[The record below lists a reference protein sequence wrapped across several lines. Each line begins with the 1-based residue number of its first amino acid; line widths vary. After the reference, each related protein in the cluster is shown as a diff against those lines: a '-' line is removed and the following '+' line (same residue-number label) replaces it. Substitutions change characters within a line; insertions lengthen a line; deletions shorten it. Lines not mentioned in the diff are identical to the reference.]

1 MPYMSEEFY
10 KFISR
15 KLIEFFDTSK
25 INTGDKYYLKFEK
38 KDQINELFETL
49 KKSPDFIED
58 INFSYIDKPY
68 YDEEKNKIPAYSLQ
82 FENINIFV
90 VKNIDIDNFV
100 TNLRNEISENCE
112 EDGDWSNTALL
123 IIGSNPN
130 DSNESGMGNL
140 ESDGMP
146 LSTDI
151 LIKDIK
157 DSLYDENNTELSE
170 VDKQIILC
178 MIKEKE
184 KGLFEAKLINYK
196 SIFEVIEK
204 KSIDKGDYADLGLF
218 IDNGL
223 ESFKSDPEYLKKRIK
238 DNHEIFEEVKKIKHY
253 DLISTKKELK
263 KLFKQKCIEQ
273 FLDENWKNIE
283 YLSVIDCKKD
293 SKPPKNKL
301 KYLESKIDLPYWEKK
316 NNDSA
321 SGERN
326 RHFIIFNIDNLA
338 NIEVELKFN
347 KSLNNDYLAKEYKG
361 AVDKNSL
368 KINLNVSSKKKNFF
382 RITYNN
388 QNFSHSNRNKEDK
401 ENEKNKV
408 PPFTFNIAIVN
419 CDEKFLESI
428 KTIYKIDAD
437 NKLLE
442 INPTEEIENISFGNG
457 VNRNIDIKENNQK
470 IIIGENEKITISE
483 FSLFEDSDDLNF
495 IIKHPNEELKIKIKN
510 EEKKQFTKNS
520 FEIWN
525 MKRIEQN
532 SIIYDGSIAKLNTNS
547 FAISDDFKKF
557 IKYEKQLVNK
567 NLKDNPILSGKINT
581 EGIIEKENYHYTK
594 ELTDAYAAIINKY
607 IELDNVPSLVYLDS
621 DLRILYKDFLNIFN
635 KEVENIDENVK
646 LNNQEE
652 ALHLNKIGVF
662 ETENQIL
669 ISSLSPLNMAYQL
682 KIIDECGKEDIDTN
696 ILKRFYPENLIP
708 FIFKEENNQDIPYK
722 AKYQEDVKEWIIY
735 ENIDNTVGTTN
746 AFIATVVHDKL
757 KQFVDSFTYL
767 FDKSTPAPIKI
778 NIINLK
784 DDKELLKGV
793 INFIYERYKDNQRII
808 PVEATIYNGS
818 DKNGFED
825 LVEYTDPDQVKEF
838 GITLTSKGD
847 DSPTDVLNLIQNNIT
862 YYKNT
867 KTEENEYEY
876 AHISFYKMV
885 GEEKATESF
894 MNSIDTGLSLNGV
907 ISSIPIESKNDN
919 NGAVK
924 YEKGFGSKYLPTD
937 PNDYDL
943 LINTVVNLNLLMYN
957 SRDKGLNYYSKDKS
971 IVMVP
976 NESVE
981 EKNRAVRENLY
992 KKSNWVTFIEPNFTI
1007 DYFNDSKN
1015 QVIVHYN
1022 EQYTSASNYDTIT
1035 ITTKH
1040 QMYFDLIRNFL
1051 EENDTEITD
1060 GELFEIIRIF
1070 NSINGEWLL
1079 NILSNPDDN
1088 GEKLSIIS
1096 AIKFCL
1102 AILDHPEITWIPI
1115 SMAEIIRIAGSIRL
1129 PLKEGVFYNKL
1140 KGSYSD
1146 DLLFLGIREENK
1158 KIKVYFYPIEVKEG
1172 LNKNSAIN
1180 KAKSQILNI
1189 YNDLIVDLGKN
1200 KVDNLNYLKFTN
1212 KFYRNFFMQIA
1223 LANEQKLSSYHI
1235 WNKKQMSKIQKLKTQ
1250 LLNDDYE
1257 VSFELEKF
1265 LGIGAIVSFKD
1276 HEKEIERTIEIID
1289 IKEDEEDSE
1298 IINVLNENQ
1307 DYKALFIE
1315 LNQSNKFNGIKLQM
1329 EQLYN
1334 NLEIYIDKPRKDLF
1348 YNEQLSNFT
1357 ENN

>member
-10 KFISR
+10 KYISR
-15 KLIEFFDTSK
+15 KLIKYFDTSN
-25 INTGDKYYLKFEK
+25 INKGDKFYLKFEK
-38 KDQINELFETL
+38 KDQINELFDTL
-49 KKSPDFIED
+49 KKSPEFIDD
-58 INFSYIDKPY
+58 INFSYIDKLY
-68 YDEEKNKIPAYSLQ
+68 YDEEKNIIPAYSLK
-82 FENINIFV
+82 FENINILV
-90 VKNIDIDNFV
+90 VKNIGIDNFV

-112 EDGDWSNTALL
+112 EDGNWNNTVLL

-130 DSNESGMGNL
+130 DSNESGMENL
-140 ESDGMP
+140 ESEGMP
-146 LSTDI
+146 LNTKI

-157 DSLYDENNTELSE
+157 DSLYDKNNTELSE

-178 MIKEKE
+178 MIEEKE
-184 KGLFEAKLINYK
+184 KRLFDGKLINYK

-204 KSIDKGDYADLGLF
+204 KSIDKSDYAELGLF

-223 ESFKSDPEYLKKRIK
+223 ESFKSNPEDLKKRIK
-238 DNHEIFEEVKKIKHY
+238 DNHETFEEVKKIKHY
-253 DLISTKKELK
+253 DLIETKKELK
-263 KLFKQKCIEQ
+263 KLFKQKSIEH
-273 FLDENWKNIE
+273 FLDENWKKIE
-283 YLSVIDCKKD
+283 YPSVIEYKKD
-293 SKPPKNKL
+293 LKKSKKDL
-301 KYLESKIDLPYWEKK
+301 KYLESKIDVPYWEKK
-316 NNDSA
+316 NNESA
-321 SGERN
+321 TGERN
-326 RHFIIFNIDNLA
+326 RHFIIFNMDNLD

-361 AVDKNSL
+361 SVDKNSL
-368 KINLNVSSKKKNFF
+368 KINLNISSKKKNFF

-388 QNFSHSNRNKEDK
+388 QNFSHSNSKKEDK
-401 ENEKNKV
+401 ENEKYKV
-408 PPFTFNIAIVN
+408 PSFTFNIAIVN

-428 KTIYKIDAD
+428 KTIYKIDVD

-442 INPTEEIENISFGNG
+442 INPTEEIESISFGDG
-457 VNRNIDIKENNQK
+457 INRDIVIEENNQE
-470 IIIGENEKITISE
+470 ISIGKNEKITISE
-483 FSLFEDSDDLNF
+483 FSPFEDSDDLIF
-495 IIKHPNEELKIKIKN
+495 IIKHLNEELKIKIKN

-547 FAISDDFKKF
+547 FAICEDLKKY
-557 IKYEKQLVNK
+557 IKLEKQLVNK
-567 NLKDNPILSGKINT
+567 NLKDNPIFSGKINT

-594 ELTDAYAAIINKY
+594 ELTDAYAAIVNKY
-607 IELDNVPSLVYLDS
+607 IELGNVPSLVYLDS
-621 DLRILYKDFLNIFN
+621 DLRILYEDFLNIFN
-635 KEVENIDENVK
+635 KEVENIKENVK
-646 LNNQEE
+646 LNDHEE

-662 ETENQIL
+662 ENENQIL

-682 KIIDECGKEDIDTN
+682 KIMDECGKEDIDNN

-722 AKYQEDVKEWIIY
+722 AKYQEEVKEWIIY

-746 AFIATVVHDKL
+746 AFIATVVQDKL

-767 FDKSTPAPIKI
+767 FNKSTPAPIKI

-793 INFIYERYKDNQRII
+793 INFIYDRYKDNQGVI

-825 LVEYTDPDQVKEF
+825 LFEYTAPDQVKKEF
-838 GITLTSKGD
+838 DITLTSKGD
-847 DSPTDVLNLIQNNIT
+847 DSPADVLNLIQNNIT

-867 KTEENEYEY
+867 KTEDNEYEY

-885 GEEKATESF
+885 GEEKVTESF
-894 MNSIDTGLSLNGV
+894 MNNIDTGLSLNGV

-919 NGAVK
+919 YESVK
-924 YEKGFGSKYLPTD
+924 YEKGFGSKYLPTYS
-937 PNDYDL
+937 NDL

-957 SRDKGLNYYSKDKS
+957 SRDKGLYFYSKEKS

-981 EKNRAVRENLY
+981 EKNRVVRENLY

-1015 QVIVHYN
+1015 LVIVHYN

-1051 EENDTEITD
+1051 KQNDTDITD
-1060 GELFEIIRIF
+1060 DELFEIIRIF

-1079 NILSNPDDN
+1079 NILSNPNDN

-1102 AILDHPEITWIPI
+1102 AILDHSEITWIPI

-1158 KIKVYFYPIEVKEG
+1158 KIKVYYYPIEVKEG
-1172 LNKNSAIN
+1172 FNKKSAIK

-1200 KVDNLNYLKFTN
+1200 QVDNLNYMKFTN

-1235 WNKKQMSKIQKLKTQ
+1235 WNNKQMSKIQKLKTQ

-1276 HEKEIERTIEIID
+1276 HETEKNIELID
-1289 IKEDEEDSE
+1289 LKEDEEDLE
-1298 IINVLNENQ
+1298 IINELNENQ
-1307 DYKALFIE
+1307 DYKVLFIE
-1315 LNQSNKFNGIKLQM
+1315 LNKSNKFNGIKLQM
-1329 EQLYN
+1329 ERLYN
-1334 NLEIYIDKPRKDLF
+1334 NLEIYIDKPRKELF
-1348 YNEQLSNFT
+1348 YNEQLPNFF
-1357 ENN
+1357 ENS